1 MAWQQPASVP
11 YCGPPP
17 SPGSLWFSWNL
28 DPILIGA
35 LVAVLGLYI
44 LGGIRLERA
53 GHGLTARQRAAFLS
67 GWLIT
72 TLALVSPLCPLSVS
86 LFAARVGQHM
96 ILTLLAAPLVMAG
109 RPVQA
114 VTAALA
120 RPTPRGRWGRPAP
133 LLATTVFTVLLW
145 SWHAPGPY
153 ATTFSSTL
161 AYWSMHF
168 TVFGSALW
176 LWHGLLAGEEGSMI
190 RTVAA
195 GVISS
200 AQMGFLGALITLA
213 PRAVYEAH
221 ALTTGVWGLTQ
232 LQDQQFGG
240 VIMWVPGCAIF
251 LGFAMLA
258 LWPAI
263 AEVKADGVPAGS
275 A

>member
-1 MAWQQPASVP
+1 
-11 YCGPPP
+11 
-17 SPGSLWFSWNL
+17 L
-28 DPILIGA
+28 DPILIGG
-35 LVAVLGLYI
+35 LVAILGVYI
-44 LGGIRLERA
+44 LGGMRLKRA
-53 GHGLTARQRAAFLS
+53 GHGLTAGQMTAFLS
-67 GWLIT
+67 GWLLI

-86 LFAARVGQHM
+86 LFSARVGQHM
-96 ILTLLAAPLVMAG
+96 VLTLLAAPLVAAG
-109 RPVQA
+109 RPVKA
-114 VTAALA
+114 TAAALA
-120 RPTPRGRWGRPAP
+120 RPMPGGRWVRPAP
-133 LLATTVFTVLLW
+133 LLATAVFAMLLW
-145 SWHAPGPY
+145 FWHAPGPY

-168 TVFGSALW
+168 TVFGGALW
-176 LWHGLLAGEEGSMI
+176 LWYGLLADHEGSLI
-190 RTVAA
+190 RTVAG

-213 PRAVYEAH
+213 PQAVYEPH
-221 ALTTGVWGLTQ
+221 SLTTGVWGLTQ

-263 AEVKADGVPAGS
+263 AESKADGLPADS

>member
-1 MAWQQPASVP
+1 MAWHEPTSVP

-17 SPGSLWFSWNL
+17 SPGSLWLSWNL
-28 DPILIGA
+28 DPILIGG
-35 LVAVLGLYI
+35 LFGVFGLYVLGS
-44 LGGIRLERA
+44 IRLERA
-53 GHGLTARQRAAFLS
+53 GHSLTARQKSAFLG

-72 TLALVSPLCPLSVS
+72 ALALVSPLCALSVS

-96 ILTLLAAPLVMAG
+96 ALTLLAAPLVVAG
-109 RPVQA
+109 RPA
-114 VTAALA
+114 KTIATALA
-120 RPTPRGRWGRPAP
+120 GPMPRGGWMRPEP
-133 LLATTVFTVLLW
+133 LLATAVLAILLW
-145 SWHAPGPY
+145 FWHAPGPY
-153 ATTFSSTL
+153 AATFSSTL
-161 AYWSMHF
+161 VYWSMHF

-176 LWHGLLAGEEGSMI
+176 LWHGLLADGAGSMI

-213 PRAVYEAH
+213 PRAVYEPH
-221 ALTTGVWGLTQ
+221 ALTTKTWGLTP

-258 LWPAI
+258 LWPAM
-263 AEVKADGVPAGS
+263 AEKADRLSAGS